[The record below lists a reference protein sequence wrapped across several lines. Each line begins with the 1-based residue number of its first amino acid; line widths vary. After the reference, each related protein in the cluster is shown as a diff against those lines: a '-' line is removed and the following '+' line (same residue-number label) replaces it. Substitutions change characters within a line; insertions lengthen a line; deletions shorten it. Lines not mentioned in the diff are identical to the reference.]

1 MSKCKTKNRVC
12 TSFTKNLVLFKKN
25 VAISQPRGV
34 HPLGGRGSSRC
45 DKHSRFYKDVKTVN
59 PDTHTTLDSFF
70 SSDGFGQ
77 PGSSNRKQRI
87 FNTNKTKLSSTFPNI
102 QNLTKDKTDVKNK
115 QKYKQGFMYKS
126 QANLE
131 ANVGS
136 MDRLQRLKATQI
148 RKYSNNSRL
157 FLL

>member
-12 TSFTKNLVLFKKN
+12 TSFTENLVLFKKN
-25 VAISQPRGV
+25 VGISQPREV
-34 HPLGGRGSSRC
+34 PRRAER
-45 DKHSRFYKDVKTVN
+45 SRFYKDVKTVN
-59 PDTHTTLDSFF
+59 PDTNTTLDSFF

-77 PGSSNRKQRI
+77 PGSSNRKQET
-87 FNTNKTKLSSTFPNI
+87 FNKNKTKLSSTVPNI
-102 QNLTKDKTDVKNK
+102 QNLSKNKRDVENK
-115 QKYKQGFMYKS
+115 QKYKQGFMYQS

-136 MDRLQRLKATQI
+136 MDRLQRIKAVQI
-148 RKYSNNSRL
+148 RKYANNSQL